1 MGLWS
6 VYLTNLHDNFNHI
19 LSYMLLFLKLLL
31 SLTLM
36 NDTLTYDAAG
46 FILDPYETIFED
58 PTYRE
63 IFINKIVQITS
74 TGFTIDEF
82 QKTMVLLCLIRFVIY
97 SIKYNI
103 ITSFK
108 MCAIGSF
115 SCLLWAAALNDCVG
129 AYFPVLQFN
138 PLLKRIQDEEQLFRQ
153 IAQGLAVQ
161 RINTVMLNRMTGDIY
176 HFEWLGPLFR
186 AMPESI
192 AHYTDPIYEY
202 VRTDFYDVARKFYK
216 LNIRQLLPFVAYTTL
231 VRIGKKYCPYHVRW
245 HFTFIILYNQIVGFV
260 YEGAGRAQA
269 MITYTLLPQF
279 RFEEAQTVQLYLGT
293 LALVHMGA
301 IMLAMLHCIFSQY
314 FYVPMFTYGAEL
326 HCGKR
331 PKNSIYSGG
340 YTAWQDVYTFYDLKF
355 RESMRL
361 WWGWLGRG
369 TKAMRKKNGEDKK
382 KRKRKKK

>member
-1 MGLWS
+1 
-6 VYLTNLHDNFNHI
+6 
-19 LSYMLLFLKLLL
+19 MLLFLKLLL

-231 VRIGKKYCPYHVRW
+231 VRLGKKYCPYHVRW
-245 HFTFIILYNQIVGFV
+245 HFTFVTLYNTFV
-260 YEGAGRAQA
+260 TYIFTCVLRGRRMLYAVLIPEGRFQEAE
-269 MITYTLLPQF
+269 TL
-279 RFEEAQTVQLYLGT
+279 RLYLG
-293 LALVHMGA
+293 AIAFVHMSFV
-301 IMLAMLHCIFSQY
+301 MYAMLHALFSQY
-314 FYVPMFTYGAEL
+314 FYVPFLAQSVEL
-326 HCGKR
+326 HVGKR
-331 PKNSIYSGG
+331 PKDSIYSGG
-340 YTAWQDVYTFYDLKF
+340 YTAWQDDFIFYNIEF
-355 RESMRL
+355 RETLRL
-361 WWGWLGRG
+361 WWGFLGRG
-369 TKAMRKKNGEDKK
+369 TKKQRNKNK
-382 KRKRKKK
+382 KRKKKK